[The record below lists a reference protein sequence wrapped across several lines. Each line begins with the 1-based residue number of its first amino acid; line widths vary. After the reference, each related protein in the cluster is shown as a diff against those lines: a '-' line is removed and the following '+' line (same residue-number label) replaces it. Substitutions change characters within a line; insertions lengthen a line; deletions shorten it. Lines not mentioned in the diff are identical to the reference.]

1 MGNVHKVMIAGA
13 GGIGRAVALLLRE
26 LGDLEVEV
34 YLADGNEVAAQE
46 AAEWVRG
53 ESTNPHPVVPCH
65 LPFDGSPGTFH
76 RHLDEG
82 HILLDCLPGSLA
94 PQMARL
100 ARDHRLHYANL
111 TEYVEET
118 REVTRLAEGAETGF
132 LLQTGL
138 APGFINVLANGL
150 FRRFCDR
157 FGVDRVD
164 TISMRVGAL
173 PQNAI
178 APHYY
183 GFTWS
188 PIGVATEY
196 LKPAVVVRDGHTT
209 TRRSLTDLRELRI
222 KGLIFEEAL
231 TSGGAADLPE
241 ALAGR
246 VRNMDYKTLRYPG
259 HWRWVKATL
268 ENFSPDEE
276 ENREKRLQETME
288 REVPTVHDDLVVIYA
303 DVEGRD
309 AQGRRQRLE
318 TSRIVEPCI
327 VGGRKLKAIQAT
339 TAAGLAESARL
350 LLSGEHQGVVLQS
363 QIDAEDFMYGP
374 YVRPIY
380 FYQEIRHAH
389 SPTTGRHGSSH
400 SRRAAGEGADH
411 S

>member
-1 MGNVHKVMIAGA
+1 MGKVHKVMVAGA
-13 GGIGRAVALLLRE
+13 GGIGRAVALILRE
-26 LGDLEVEV
+26 LGDLDVEV
-34 YLADGNEVAAQE
+34 FLGDGNEVAARE
-46 AAEWVRG
+46 AVDWVRAG
-53 ESTNPHPVVPCH
+53 SSNPAPVTPCH
-65 LPFDGSPGTFH
+65 LPTDGSPGTFH
-76 RHLDEG
+76 KFLDEG
-82 HILLDCLPGSLA
+82 DILLDCLPGSLA
-94 PQMARL
+94 PRMAGL
-100 ARDHRLHYANL
+100 AREHRLHYANL
-111 TEYVEET
+111 TEYVRETEEVS
-118 REVTRLAEGAETGF
+118 RIAEGAETGF

-138 APGFINVLANGL
+138 APGLINVLALGL

-157 FGVDRVD
+157 FGVDKVD

-178 APHYY
+178 GPHYY

-196 LKPAVVVRDGHTT
+196 LQPAIVVRDYITT
-209 TRRSLTDLRELRI
+209 TRRSLTDIRELRV

-231 TSGGAADLPE
+231 TSGGAADLPD

-246 VRNMDYKTLRYPG
+246 VRHMDYKTLRYPG
-259 HWRWVKATL
+259 HWAWVKATL

-276 ENREKRLQETME
+276 EDREKRLQEIME
-288 REVPTVHDDLVVIYA
+288 RDVPAVKDDLVVIYA
-303 DVEGRD
+303 DVEGFD

-327 VGGRKLKAIQAT
+327 VGGQKLHAIQAT

-350 LLSGEHQGVVLQS
+350 LLTGNLKGVVLQS

-374 YVRPIY
+374 YVRPVY
-380 FYQEIRHAH
+380 FYEEVRHAH
-389 SPTTGRHGSSH
+389 SPTLGRDGD
-400 SRRAAGEGADH
+400 SRPRHLAGKGTDH